1 MIRPF
6 AWRDLPLLYRMR
18 RRMLILDSRRACIAS
33 PPMLHDIL
41 LNAPI
46 FRNSYCTLVS
56 DNGPRSAGRHFG
68 RFYHRPGCRHA
79 QLCFLGPEEQ
89 LHEGEGNLLLEALIT
104 AAGERGAHMLI
115 AEADEQNAGFLSLR
129 NAGFII
135 YTRQRIWKVSAKTMP
150 PAQVSQWRTAVP
162 EDIPSM
168 QNLYLNL
175 VPPMV
180 QQVEP
185 DPFTNHHFWVNW
197 RGQELNGFLEVV
209 QGPKGI
215 RLQPYFHPAVRTI
228 DDLLIGFLQQ
238 YRPIP
243 GSDVYVCIRAYQ
255 GGFAAPLLALDFVPW
270 SDQAVM
276 ARRLTAMVQQGV
288 HAGRPAIEG
297 AQAEVSAPMT
307 QMDTQG

>member
-1 MIRPF
+1 MHLFF
-6 AWRDLPLLYRMR
+6 AILIAHWSPITDPAPPAGTSAAFIIAR
-18 RRMLILDSRRACIAS
+18 R
-33 PPMLHDIL
+33 
-41 LNAPI
+41 
-46 FRNSYCTLVS
+46 
-56 DNGPRSAGRHFG
+56 
-68 RFYHRPGCRHA
+68 CRHA

-89 LHEGEGNLLLEALIT
+89 LLEGEGNLLLEALIT
-104 AAGERGAHMLI
+104 AAGDRGAHMLI

-129 NAGFII
+129 KAGFII
-135 YTRQRIWKVSAKTMP
+135 YTRQRIWKASAKTMP
-150 PAQVSQWRTAVP
+150 SAQVSQWRTAVP

-228 DDLLIGFLQQ
+228 DDPADRFSPAVSPLTRQRCLCLHS
-238 YRPIP
+238 RPI
-243 GSDVYVCIRAYQ
+243 Q

>member
-1 MIRPF
+1 MIRSF

-18 RRMLILDSRRACIAS
+18 RRMLILDSHRACIAS

-46 FRNSYCTLVS
+46 FRNYYCALVS
-56 DNGPRSAGRHFG
+56 DTGGGAAGQQFG
-68 RFYHRPGCRHA
+68 RFHHRPGYRHA
-79 QLCFLGPEEQ
+79 QLCFIGPVEQ
-89 LHEGEGNLLLEALIT
+89 LDEEHGNLLLEALIA

-115 AEADEQNAGFLSLR
+115 AEADEQSVGFLPLR

-135 YTRQRIWKVSAKTMP
+135 YARQRIWKAGAITTPSAQT
-150 PAQVSQWRTAVP
+150 SIWRTAVP
-162 EDIPSM
+162 EDIPAM

-185 DPFTNHHFWVNW
+185 GPFTNHHFWVNW
-197 RGQELNGFLEVV
+197 SGQELNGILEVV
-209 QGPKGI
+209 QGPTGI

-228 DDLLIGFLQQ
+228 DDLLIGFLRQ
-238 YRPIP
+238 YRPLP
-243 GSDVYVCIRAYQ
+243 GSDVYVCVRSYQ
-255 GGFAAPLLALDFVPW
+255 GGFAAPLLALGFVPW

-276 ARRLTAMVQQGV
+276 GRRLTAMVQQGV
-288 HAGRPAIEG
+288 HAGMPLIDG
-297 AQAEVSAPMT
+297 AQAEISAPMT
-307 QMDTQG
+307 HMDTQG